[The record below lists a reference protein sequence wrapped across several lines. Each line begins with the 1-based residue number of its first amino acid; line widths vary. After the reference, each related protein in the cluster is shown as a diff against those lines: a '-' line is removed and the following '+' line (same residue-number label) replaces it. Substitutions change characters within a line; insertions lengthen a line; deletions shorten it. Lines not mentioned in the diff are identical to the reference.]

1 MNHSTKCTLLIRA
14 FQVAD
19 EAAVVALWHRC
30 DLVRPWND
38 PHADIRRKLTTQP
51 ELFFV
56 GLCDTVLVATAM
68 TGFDGHRGWVN
79 YLAVDPGHRNKSFG
93 RLLMT
98 HVEHTFHALGCP
110 KVNLQVRTS
119 NQAATAFYLRL
130 GYRPEQAV
138 SFGKRLIVDAISPPL
153 LHDPNMPA

>member
-1 MNHSTKCTLLIRA
+1 MQIRT
-14 FQVAD
+14 FKTAD
-19 EAAVVALWHRC
+19 EAAVVALWQHC

-56 GLCDTVLVATAM
+56 GQCDAGLVATAM

-79 YLAVDPGHRNKSFG
+79 YLAVDPGHRNKGYG
-93 RLLMT
+93 RLLMA
-98 HVEHTFHALGCP
+98 HVERTFHALGCP
-110 KVNLQVRTS
+110 KVNLQIRTS

-130 GYRPEQAV
+130 GYLPEEAV
-138 SFGKRLIVDAISPPL
+138 SFGKRLIVDAPL
-153 LHDPNMPA
+153 PLIAPQPDMPA